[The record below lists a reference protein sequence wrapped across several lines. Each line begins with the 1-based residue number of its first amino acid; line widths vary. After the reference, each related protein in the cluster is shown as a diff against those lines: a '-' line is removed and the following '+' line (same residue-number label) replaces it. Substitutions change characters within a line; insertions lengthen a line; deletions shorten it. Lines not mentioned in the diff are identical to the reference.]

1 MVDVAVL
8 PARTALVNVDLQ
20 DLFVENALKGRVI
33 LAQQRATLDVIDG
46 LSGQVITIDDAARK
60 IAAGVEAS
68 RGAT

>member
-20 DLFVENALKGRVI
+20 DLFVENGLEGRVI

-60 IAAGVEAS
+60 ITAGVEAS